1 MIPYSDTF
9 ISFTQ
14 YHAVH
19 FLPNN
24 KQYLTFTFTFGARN
38 LSHRALML
46 IQSGLAQFA
55 SPMCPQLRSSPAYF
69 KDVCI
74 LVADISSRSNLR
86 SAQHGDMVVP
96 QTRTQLGRRSFH
108 VAAPVVWN
116 ALPVYL
122 CSTSISREQFRAGL
136 KTRLFNQAYNIL
148 CLRVYCTQLLIYLTK
163 VYENLFEVLAN
174 CKRVADFTLRSS
186 DLTDVCCKKCK

>member
-14 YHAVH
+14 YHAFH

-74 LVADISSRSNLR
+74 LVADISSWSKL
-86 SAQHGDMVVP
+86 HGDAPSVEL
-96 QTRTQLGRRSFH
+96 TRCSTSRLEC
-108 VAAPVVWN
+108 P
-116 ALPVYL
+116 PVYL
-122 CSTSISREQFRAGL
+122 RSTSISQGQFRAGL
-136 KTRLFNQAYNIL
+136 KTHLFNKPTTFSEDIL
-148 CLRVYCTQLLIYLTK
+148 
-163 VYENLFEVLAN
+163 F
-174 CKRVADFTLRSS
+174 
-186 DLTDVCCKKCK
+186 